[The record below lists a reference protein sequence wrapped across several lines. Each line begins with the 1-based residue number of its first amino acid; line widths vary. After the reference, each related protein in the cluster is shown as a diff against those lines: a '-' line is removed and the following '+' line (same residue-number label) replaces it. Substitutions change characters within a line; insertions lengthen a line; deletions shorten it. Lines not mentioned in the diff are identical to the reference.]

1 MERIRKTFNYTPI
14 IYLISLILIATS
26 IGLTAAK
33 STNTSTM
40 EQDGVAVARF
50 HIAFDGLETNTITSK
65 IRATSKVTDITE
77 SNGIYYGNSF
87 IEGAYNAYSVVVA
100 SLSNVKSDLEISVS
114 NVTNDDR
121 LFYIILPDC
130 PSEQEIY
137 ELFYNEFHG
146 TNPTLSD
153 IRDFCNSY
161 NTQTYTLG
169 FEEEKRFTFIVWSE
183 HDAVYVDSNNDGV
196 VDTNDLVFGDTNKDG
211 VIDALD
217 SPPTTTFLSDLVDGV
232 PSDTYTIN
240 YTVVQKD

>member
-1 MERIRKTFNYTPI
+1 MERIKKIIKSTPI
-14 IYLISLILIATS
+14 IYIISLILIAAS
-26 IGLTAAK
+26 IGLTVAR
-33 STNTSTM
+33 STNTSVM
-40 EQDGVAVARF
+40 EQKGVSVARF
-50 HIAFDGLETNTITSK
+50 HIAFDGIETNTITSK
-65 IRATSKVTDITE
+65 IRATSKVTDITQ

-100 SLSNVKSDLEISVS
+100 SVGQVKSELEISISTV
-114 NVTNDDR
+114 NNDDR
-121 LFYIILPDC
+121 LFYIVLPDC

-137 ELFYNEFHG
+137 EIFYNEFHG

-183 HDAVYVDSNNDGV
+183 HDAVYVDSNDDGV
-196 VDTNDLVFGDTNKDG
+196 VNADDLVFGDTNKDG